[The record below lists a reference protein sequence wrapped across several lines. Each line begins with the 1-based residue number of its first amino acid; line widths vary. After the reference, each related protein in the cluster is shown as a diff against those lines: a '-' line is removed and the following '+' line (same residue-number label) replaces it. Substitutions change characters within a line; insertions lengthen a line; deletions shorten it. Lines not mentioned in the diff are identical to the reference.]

1 MTTTQ
6 PARAQQA
13 SAGPPKL
20 EVRGITKLF
29 PGVVANKDIDLALHE
44 GEILALL
51 GENGAGKSTLMN
63 IIYGL
68 YQPTEGQ
75 ILVDGSSADMHSPR
89 DAIDLGIGM
98 VHQHFQLVPVMSVVD
113 NIMLG
118 SESVDRGL
126 LDRDSVS
133 AQIQELA
140 ERYNMPVDPN
150 AIIEDLPVGVQQR
163 VEILKALYRKAD
175 ILILDEPTSVLTPQ
189 EIEGLFEVME
199 LLRSQGKSIIFI
211 THKLKEVLRIA
222 DRIAVLRRGEMVG
235 EADPANVSQEDL
247 AALMVGRKV
256 TLEVEKEAATAGEI
270 LLQIKDI
277 QAFTD
282 LGEHALRGVSL
293 DVRAGEIVGVAG
305 VQGNG
310 QTELV
315 EVVTG
320 LRPAT
325 AGTVLINGADMTN
338 ASPGV
343 SPKKAP
349 SATSPKTVTCTVWS
363 TPTPSPT
370 TSFSAPTTR
379 GPSPPASP

>member
-13 SAGPPKL
+13 SGGPPKL
-20 EVRGITKLF
+20 EVNAITKLF

-68 YQPTEGQ
+68 YQPSEGQ
-75 ILVDGSSADMHSPR
+75 ILVDGRTVELHSPR

-126 LDRDSVS
+126 LDRESVS

-163 VEILKALYRKAD
+163 VDILKALYRNAEF
-175 ILILDEPTSVLTPQ
+175 LIVDEPT
-189 EIEGLFEVME
+189 
-199 LLRSQGKSIIFI
+199 
-211 THKLKEVLRIA
+211 
-222 DRIAVLRRGEMVG
+222 
-235 EADPANVSQEDL
+235 
-247 AALMVGRKV
+247 
-256 TLEVEKEAATAGEI
+256 
-270 LLQIKDI
+270 
-277 QAFTD
+277 
-282 LGEHALRGVSL
+282 
-293 DVRAGEIVGVAG
+293 
-305 VQGNG
+305 
-310 QTELV
+310 
-315 EVVTG
+315 
-320 LRPAT
+320 
-325 AGTVLINGADMTN
+325 
-338 ASPGV
+338 
-343 SPKKAP
+343 
-349 SATSPKTVTCTVWS
+349 
-363 TPTPSPT
+363 
-370 TSFSAPTTR
+370 
-379 GPSPPASP
+379 